1 MYQQT
6 WAVAAVLAPAGFSAL
21 LGAAPPLLWLMLAAL
36 VGLAALTL
44 LPLALRLPADA
55 VAAPGA

>member
-6 WAVAAVLAPAGFSAL
+6 WAVAAVLAPAVFSAL

-44 LPLALRLPADA
+44 LRLTLRLPADA